1 MLATNQ
7 KETGVSNGSCRCA
20 FVAIATAAVV
30 MVALST
36 PAAAD
41 HLIVQGSTTFNA
53 RLMVPYQ
60 AMIEAA
66 SKQKLTVVPNKS
78 SLGLI
83 ALFDG
88 RADLAMISSSLETE
102 VASLRKTNPEFPFD
116 SLRSFSISRTRI
128 AFAINPAN
136 PVRTSSLETIRNI
149 LIGKIDNWHALG
161 GPDLPLRVV
170 VVREGGGVQFSVEAE
185 LLGGEH
191 IAPDHPIVVQIG
203 TQVTKVVEQ
212 EPGALGL
219 AQLGVLRERN
229 LPELMTER
237 FIEQQLNL
245 ITLGEPTAARRA
257 VIDAARRVSIAKL
270 D

>member
-1 MLATNQ
+1 ML
-7 KETGVSNGSCRCA
+7 VSRSRL
-20 FVAIATAAVV
+20 AVV
-30 MVALST
+30 ALCA

-60 AMIEAA
+60 TMIEAA
-66 SKQKLTVVPNKS
+66 AKQKLTIVPNKS

-88 RADLAMISSSLETE
+88 RADLAMISSSLDSE
-102 VASLRKTNPEFPFD
+102 VALLRKTIPELPFD
-116 SLRSFSISRTRI
+116 SLRSFNISRTRI
-128 AFAINPAN
+128 AFAVNPAN
-136 PVRTSSLETIRNI
+136 PVRSSSLDVVRQI
-149 LIGKIDNWHALG
+149 LQGKIDNWRLLG

-170 VVREGGGVQFSVEAE
+170 VVREGGGIQFSVEAE
-185 LLGGEH
+185 LLGGAH
-191 IAPDHPIVVQIG
+191 ITPDNPIVVQIG

-212 EPGALGL
+212 ETGALGL
-219 AQLGVLRERN
+219 AQVGVVRERN

-245 ITLGEPTAARRA
+245 VTLGEPTRAKRA
-257 VIDAARRVSIAKL
+257 VVDAARRVSIAKL

>member
-1 MLATNQ
+1 VIIGL
-7 KETGVSNGSCRCA
+7 CRHA
-20 FVAIATAAVV
+20 FVTVVTATLVGSLSVPATA
-30 MVALST
+30 
-36 PAAAD
+36 D
-41 HLIVQGSTTFNA
+41 NLIVQGSTTFNA
-53 RLMVPYQ
+53 RLMAPYQ

-66 SKQKLTVVPNKS
+66 AKQKLTLVPNKS

-88 RADLAMISSSLETE
+88 RADLAMISSSLGSE
-102 VASLRKTNPEFPFD
+102 VALLRKTMPELPFD
-116 SLRSFSISRTRI
+116 SLRSFNISRTRI
-128 AFAINPAN
+128 AFAINPGN
-136 PVRTSSLETIRNI
+136 PVRTSSLDTIRQI
-149 LIGKIDNWHALG
+149 LEGKINNWQMLG

-185 LLGGEH
+185 LLGGQH
-191 IAPDHPIVVQIG
+191 ITPDNPIVVQIG

-212 EPGALGL
+212 ELGALGL
-219 AQLGVLRERN
+219 AQLGVMRERH

-245 ITLGEPTAARRA
+245 ITLGEPNPAKRA

>member
-1 MLATNQ
+1 M
-7 KETGVSNGSCRCA
+7 SNGSVPHAC
-20 FVAIATAAVV
+20 VAIATAALAV
-30 MVALST
+30 VALCA

-60 AMIEAA
+60 TMIEAA
-66 SKQKLTVVPNKS
+66 AKQKLTIVPNKS

-88 RADLAMISSSLETE
+88 RADLAMISSSLDSE
-102 VASLRKTNPEFPFD
+102 VSLLRKTIPELPFD
-116 SLRSFSISRTRI
+116 SLRSFNISRTRI
-128 AFAINPAN
+128 AFAVNPAN
-136 PVRTSSLETIRNI
+136 PVRSSSLDVVRQI
-149 LIGKIDNWHALG
+149 LQGKIDNWRLLG

-170 VVREGGGVQFSVEAE
+170 VVREGGGIQFSVEAE
-185 LLGGEH
+185 LLGGAH
-191 IAPDHPIVVQIG
+191 ITPDNPIVVQIG

-212 EPGALGL
+212 ETGALGL
-219 AQLGVLRERN
+219 AQVGVVRERN

-245 ITLGEPTAARRA
+245 VTLGEPTRAKRA
-257 VIDAARRVSIAKL
+257 VVDAARRVSIAKL

>member
-1 MLATNQ
+1 
-7 KETGVSNGSCRCA
+7 VVNGSRRHV
-20 FVAIATAAVV
+20 FVAIATAAMAV
-30 MVALST
+30 MALCA
-36 PAAAD
+36 PASAD

-66 SKQKLTVVPNKS
+66 AKQKLTLVPNKS

-88 RADLAMISSSLETE
+88 RADLAMISSSLDTE
-102 VASLRKTNPEFPFD
+102 VASLRKTIPELPFD
-116 SLRSFSISRTRI
+116 GLRSFNISRTRI

-136 PVRTSSLETIRNI
+136 PVRTASLDTVRQI
-149 LIGKIDNWHALG
+149 LQGKIDNWRLLG

-185 LLGGEH
+185 LLGGAH
-191 IAPDHPIVVQIG
+191 ITPDNPIVVQIG

-212 EPGALGL
+212 ETGALGL
-219 AQLGVLRERN
+219 AQVGVVRERN

-245 ITLGEPTAARRA
+245 VTLGEPTRAKRA
-257 VIDAARRVSIAKL
+257 VVDAARRVSIAKL

>member
-1 MLATNQ
+1 M
-7 KETGVSNGSCRCA
+7 
-20 FVAIATAAVV
+20 
-30 MVALST
+30 ALLSA

-41 HLIVQGSTTFNA
+41 NLIVQGSTTFNA

-60 AMIEAA
+60 PMIEAA
-66 SKQKLTVVPNKS
+66 AKQKLTIVPNKS

-88 RADLAMISSSLETE
+88 RADMAMISSSLETE
-102 VASLRKTNPEFPFD
+102 VASLRKTMPELPLE
-116 SLRSFSISRTRI
+116 SLRSFNISRTRI

-136 PVRTSSLETIRNI
+136 PIRTATLDTIRQI
-149 LIGKIDNWHALG
+149 LMGKINNWQMLG
-161 GPDLPLRVV
+161 WADLPLRVV

-185 LLGGEH
+185 LLGGQR
-191 IAPDHPIVVQIG
+191 ISPDNPIVVQIG
-203 TQVTKVVEQ
+203 TQVTKVVQQ

-219 AQLGVLRERN
+219 AQLGVLRN
-229 LPELMTER
+229 QGLPELMTER
-237 FIEQQLNL
+237 FVEQQLNL
-245 ITLGEPTAARRA
+245 VTLGEPNPAKRA

>member
-1 MLATNQ
+1 
-7 KETGVSNGSCRCA
+7 VRNGSFRHA
-20 FVAIATAAVV
+20 FVAIATAAVA
-30 MVALST
+30 MASLCA
-36 PAAAD
+36 PATAD

-53 RLMVPYQ
+53 RLMIPYQ

-66 SKQKLTVVPNKS
+66 AKQKLTVVPNKS

-88 RADLAMISSSLETE
+88 RADLGMISSSLDTE
-102 VASLRKTNPEFPFD
+102 VATLRKTNPSLSFD
-116 SLRSFSISRTRI
+116 NLHSFNISRTRI
-128 AFAINPAN
+128 AFAVNPAN
-136 PVRTSSLETIRNI
+136 PVRTANLETVRQI
-149 LIGKIDNWHALG
+149 LQGKIDNWLMLG
-161 GPDLPLRVV
+161 GPDLPIRVV

-185 LLGGEH
+185 LLGGAH
-191 IAPDHPIVVQIG
+191 ITPDNPIVVQIG

-212 EPGALGL
+212 EVGALGL
-219 AQLGVLRERN
+219 AQLGIVRERN

-245 ITLGEPTAARRA
+245 ITLGNPTPAKRA

>member
-1 MLATNQ
+1 VGIGLSRHAFGMIGAAVF
-7 KETGVSNGSCRCA
+7 VSVGMTA
-20 FVAIATAAVV
+20 PATA
-30 MVALST
+30 
-36 PAAAD
+36 D
-41 HLIVQGSTTFNA
+41 NLIIQGSTTFNA
-53 RLMVPYQ
+53 RVMVPYRS
-60 AMIEAA
+60 MIEAA
-66 SKQKLTVVPNKS
+66 AKQKVTIVPNKS

-88 RADLAMISSSLETE
+88 RADLAMISSSLDSE
-102 VASLRKTNPEFPFD
+102 VALLRKTIPELPFN
-116 SLRSFSISRTRI
+116 SLRSFNISRTRI
-128 AFAINPAN
+128 AFAINPSN
-136 PVRTSSLETIRNI
+136 PVRTSSLDVIRKI
-149 LIGKIDNWHALG
+149 LMGKIDNWQMLG

-170 VVREGGGVQFSVEAE
+170 VVREGGGVQFSVESE

-191 IAPDHPIVVQIG
+191 IAPLNPIVVQIG

-219 AQLGVLRERN
+219 AQLGVLRERH

-245 ITLGEPTAARRA
+245 ITLGEPTPAKRA
-257 VIDAARRVSIAKL
+257 IIDSTRRVSIAKL